1 MIVIVNMEN
10 DNIKIVLTKYVP
22 GGKEI
27 VKYNTLTG
35 ECTLVLIKRADNK
48 EIIKKEFKVLT
59 N

>member
-1 MIVIVNMEN
+1 MEN

-22 GGKEI
+22 GGKEV